1 MFAIASISI
10 VGMSLLWAI
19 DRPVPALILIALGAL
34 GVATLASKIRRSWCV
49 AGLLYAG
56 GLLLA
61 PVVLRADPAF
71 GFFAIIFLFAVVWS
85 TDIGAYAAGRGLGG
99 PKLMPRVS
107 PNKTWTGAV
116 GGLVA
121 GVVGGIAVA
130 IFADIGTLVAVGLAA
145 FVLSIASQAGD
156 LLESAIKRRFNVKDA
171 SGIIPG
177 HGGLMDR
184 LDGFMVASVVAVLI
198 GLVRGGFAAPGR
210 GLLGW

>member
-1 MFAIASISI
+1 
-10 VGMSLLWAI
+10 
-19 DRPVPALILIALGAL
+19 
-34 GVATLASKIRRSWCV
+34 
-49 AGLLYAG
+49 
-56 GLLLA
+56 
-61 PVVLRADPAF
+61 
-71 GFFAIIFLFAVVWS
+71 
-85 TDIGAYAAGRGLGG
+85 
-99 PKLMPRVS
+99 
-107 PNKTWTGAV
+107 
-116 GGLVA
+116 
-121 GVVGGIAVA
+121 
-130 IFADIGTLVAVGLAA
+130 VAVGLAA